1 MSDEQPMS
9 KFGDHEDQPFLAELY
24 DLVPQYAGRGD
35 LEFYVNVGRQAGGN
49 VLELGCG
56 TGRVLI
62 PIAAAGIEVV
72 GLDLSAHMLAK
83 CRQKLAAQ
91 PEDVQRRVRLVQ
103 SRMTEFSLGETF
115 GAIII
120 PFRPFQHLVSVADQ
134 LACLQCV
141 NAHLRMGG
149 ILAFDLFQVDLR
161 KISIP
166 GPTEETEDLP
176 EFSLPNGRRMR
187 RCNRFVASHR
197 AEQYNEVEIIYYITD
212 KSGKMER
219 LVQGFPFRYFFRYE
233 VEHLLVR
240 TGFQIGEIYGNFDK
254 SPLAD
259 NSPEMIFVA
268 RKIANNNGTK

>member
-1 MSDEQPMS
+1 MLSEY
-9 KFGDHEDQPFLAELY
+9 GDYDKSLLAELY
-24 DLVPQYAGRGD
+24 DLVPQYAGCGD
-35 LEFYVNVGRQAGGN
+35 LEFYIDVGRQAEGK

-62 PIAAAGIEVV
+62 LIAAAGIEVV
-72 GLDLSAHMLAK
+72 GLDLSTHMLAK

-103 SRMTEFSLGETF
+103 SSMTEFGLGETF

-134 LACLQCV
+134 LACLRCA
-141 NAHLRMGG
+141 NAHLRIGG
-149 ILAFDLFQVDLR
+149 ILAFDLFQVDLG

-176 EFSLPNGRRMR
+176 EFSLPDGRRMR
-187 RCNRFVASHR
+187 RCNRFSATHR
-197 AEQYNEVEIIYYITD
+197 AEQYNEVEIIYYITG
-212 KSGKMER
+212 KNGKMER

-233 VEHLLVR
+233 VEHLLAR
-240 TGFQIGEIYGNFDK
+240 TGFQISEVYGNFDK
-254 SPLAD
+254 SLLAD
-259 NSPEMIFVA
+259 DSPEMIFVA
-268 RKIANNNGTK
+268 RKTADNNRSK